1 MHGNHWSLILFTLL
15 AQTAAGTMII
25 RAILRYFF
33 ADSGETPSIQPA
45 FRISLIISSTAMIMA
60 ALVSFFHLGSPLHA
74 IYVLNNLA
82 ASWLSREILSVIL
95 FTGSLCL
102 LTLLHIIDFRRKKL
116 MLALEITTIIL
127 GLVLVFTMSR
137 IYMLATVPVWNHIFT
152 PLAFFGSTFL
162 LGTAVWTLMMAY
174 ERELAK
180 NTAQVIGYFCVAFG
194 AIQLSLSMF
203 HFLHLTELGIY
214 PSRFCTSSSYSLAAS
229 IFIARSRLA
238 CCERSVWQATT
249 IPDGTC
255 VMRTADS
262 VLLTCW
268 PPAPDER

>member
-214 PSRFCTSSSYSLAAS
+214 PSGNWMIGIRLLSLLAGTVMATQVNAKTSRRRLVL
-229 IFIARSRLA
+229 IFLLFVFAELLGRYLFYAGYAR
-238 CCERSVWQATT
+238 
-249 IPDGTC
+249 IGI
-255 VMRTADS
+255 
-262 VLLTCW
+262 
-268 PPAPDER
+268 